1 MLHRSLLLTVLAP
14 LTAFATSLPID
25 ISTNAWTLESVDTIE
40 SVSFVLAQDIT
51 VNGRTLDDSFWL
63 AQDTVE
69 LNGKFGNDV
78 WVLGMNAKLNGAF
91 ADHAR
96 VAAQS
101 VTVNGIVSNGLWAVA
116 ATISASTNTHLY
128 GDQFLYSDQL
138 SLLGH
143 IEGNVFAKAR
153 VITLGGTII
162 GDVRLVGDDIV
173 IRPGT
178 TILGNLHYITTNQSI
193 VLDSNSQV
201 SGDLYHMPA
210 PAASMGAASS
220 PRAAWLL
227 TLYFF
232 GAAILVGIPMMIL
245 FPNYTGLAVRCLR
258 VSLWK
263 CGLAGI
269 AATFGAPFI
278 IVAIAVTV
286 IGLPLAAVIAALY
299 GLVMYLGKF
308 AVALAIGS
316 TLLHKRGQISLSGA
330 LLSLVTG
337 LFLYYSLAFIPYVG
351 SSLQATATAFG
362 TGALMVAALTGRGR
376 IGQNVSDKEKDHHA

>member
-1 MLHRSLLLTVLAP
+1 MLPRSLLFSLLAP
-14 LTAFATSLPID
+14 LTAFASSLPID

-40 SVSFVLAQDIT
+40 TVSFVLAQDIT

-78 WVLGMNAKLNGAF
+78 WALGMNVKLNGTF

-96 VAAQS
+96 IAAQS

-143 IEGNVFAKAR
+143 IEGNIYAKAR
-153 VITLGGTII
+153 TITLGGTII

-210 PAASMGAASS
+210 PASISTTNPAAT
-220 PRAAWLL
+220 WLL

-258 VSLWK
+258 ISLWK

-286 IGLPLAAVIAALY
+286 IGLPLAAVTGALY
-299 GLVMYLGKF
+299 GLVMYLGKI

-337 LFLYYSLAFIPYVG
+337 LFLYYSLAFIPFVG

-362 TGALMVAALTGRGR
+362 AGALIVAALTGRGR
-376 IGQNVSDKEKDHHA
+376 VGQNVSDKEKDQTA